1 MERIPV
7 FILSKYGDN
16 CVMTF
21 EEALKRLGEIS
32 EQMENPDITL
42 KSAVELYSEAGE
54 LTEICKKNI
63 EEAKLALEKI
73 EQ

>member
-1 MERIPV
+1 M
-7 FILSKYGDN
+7 S
-16 CVMTF
+16 F
-21 EEALKRLGEIS
+21 EEALNRLREIS

-42 KSAVELYSEAGE
+42 KSAVELYSEANK
-54 LTEICKKNI
+54 LTEICKKSI